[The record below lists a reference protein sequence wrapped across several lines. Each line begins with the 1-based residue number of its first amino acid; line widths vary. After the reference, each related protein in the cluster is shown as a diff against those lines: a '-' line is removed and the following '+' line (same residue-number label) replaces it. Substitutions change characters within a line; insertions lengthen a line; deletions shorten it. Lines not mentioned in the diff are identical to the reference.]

1 MTRDKPIVRH
11 TPGSVSARDLEL
23 VRASL
28 SRCGG
33 LGAILPI
40 FYQRLFDSSMTVKR
54 KFEKTD
60 MRAQVELLKHGLTA
74 AILHAEGNAMARS
87 VVQRLKQSH
96 SQAHLDVE
104 PHLYEYWLNA
114 LLAAVREVDPG
125 WAATVEHAW
134 RRVLRPCIAEM
145 AMAY

>member
-1 MTRDKPIVRH
+1 MTREKPTVGH
-11 TPGSVSARDLEL
+11 SPGRASERDLEL

-33 LGAILPI
+33 LGPILPI
-40 FYQRLFDSSMTVKR
+40 FYQRLFDSSVTVKR

-60 MRAQVELLKHGLTA
+60 MRTQVELLKHGLTA

-96 SQAHLDVE
+96 SQARLDIE

-114 LLAAVREVDPG
+114 LLTAVREVDPG
-125 WAATVEHAW
+125 WNTTVEHSW